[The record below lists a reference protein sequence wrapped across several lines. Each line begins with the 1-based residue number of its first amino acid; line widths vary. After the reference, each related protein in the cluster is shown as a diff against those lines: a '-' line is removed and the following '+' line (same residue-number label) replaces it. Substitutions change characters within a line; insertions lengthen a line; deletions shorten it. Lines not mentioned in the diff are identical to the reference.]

1 MGTFNYEG
9 DKFYLN
15 GEPIQ
20 ILSGS
25 IHYFRT
31 VPEYWYDRM
40 LKLKQCGFNTVET
53 YICWNLHERKEGSFD
68 FTGILDLGRFIDIA
82 NELGLLCIIRP
93 GPYICAEWDYGG
105 IPSWLLT
112 HRDMHIRCMDDEF
125 LKYETRYLDQVFDI
139 VRPRLITN
147 GGNVIMMQ
155 VENEYGSF
163 GNDHEY
169 IRFLADYYRKNGIDV
184 VLFTSDGPS
193 NFYFGGG
200 TVDGILKTGNFGSHW
215 KESFDFI
222 RNYSNYSEPAMCSE
236 FWEGWFDSW
245 NDAHHRREPDDV
257 AEQLDGMLGSGG
269 NVNFYMFCGGTN
281 FAFNNGANVYDNRYC
296 PQTTSYDYDA
306 ALTEA
311 GDLTKR
317 FFEVRAVAEKYFKN
331 LPEIT
336 VKNTEKKAY
345 GKVELTE
352 SAYIFDNLDNLSSPV
367 KSSHPK
373 TMEELGCDF
382 GFTLYSTVI
391 DYPVEAPLIIDPIR
405 DRALVYI
412 NGEFKGVKE
421 RSRRDDEIIVKVE
434 RGEKVRIDLL
444 IENQGRVNYGTD
456 MADNLKGLVRPARL
470 GQQYLFG
477 WTMYPLTMD
486 DLTKLDFVRYS
497 GATEQTSTFFRGTL
511 NIEGT
516 PNDTFLRLD
525 SFHKGF
531 VTVNG
536 FNVGRYWIDAGPTK
550 TLYIPAPILNEGEN
564 EIIVFE
570 LHGCSDNNIFFTDEP
585 DLG

>member
-1 MGTFNYEG
+1 MGNFCFID

-20 ILSGS
+20 LLSGS

-31 VPEYWYDRM
+31 VPEYWRDRL

-53 YICWNLHERKEGSFD
+53 YVCWNLHERKEGTFD
-68 FTGILDLGRFIDIA
+68 FSGMLDLGRFIDLA

-112 HRDMHIRCMDDEF
+112 HRNMHIRCMDEEF
-125 LKYETRYLDQVFDI
+125 LKYETRYLDQVFNV

-169 IRFLADYYRKNGIDV
+169 IKYLADYYRNNGIDV

-193 NFYFGGG
+193 DFFFGGG
-200 TVDGILKTGNFGSHW
+200 TVDGLLKTGNFGSNW
-215 KESFDFI
+215 QGSFDFI
-222 RNYSNYSEPAMCSE
+222 RSRNKGKEPLMCSE
-236 FWEGWFDSW
+236 FWEGWFDAW
-245 NDAHHRREPDDV
+245 YGPHNRRVPDDV
-257 AEQLDGMLGSGG
+257 AEQLDGMLGAGG

-281 FAFNNGANVYDNRYC
+281 FGFYNGANMFEEYR

-317 FFEVRAVAEKYFKN
+317 FYEVRAVAEKYFDN

-336 VKNTEKKAY
+336 VKNTLKRAY
-345 GKVELTE
+345 GKLELNE
-352 SAYIFDNLDNLSSPV
+352 KASLFDNLENISAPV
-367 KSSHPK
+367 KSSHTK
-373 TMEELGCDF
+373 TMEELGVDF
-382 GFTLYSTVI
+382 GFALYSTVI
-391 DYPVEAPLIIDPIR
+391 DYPIEAPLIIEPIR
-405 DRALVYI
+405 DRALIFV
-412 NGEFKGVKE
+412 NGEFMGIKE
-421 RSRRDDEIIVKVE
+421 RSRQNDEIIIDCRPGETVK
-434 RGEKVRIDLL
+434 IDILM
-444 IENQGRVNYGTD
+444 ENLGRVNYGTE
-456 MADNLKGLVRPARL
+456 MANNETGLVRCARL
-470 GQQYLFG
+470 GQQYLFN

-486 DLTKLDFVRYS
+486 DLS
-497 GATEQTSTFFRGTL
+497 GLKFGDEVKSEYCCFRRGIL
-511 NIEGT
+511 NIEGEVG
-516 PNDTFLRLD
+516 DSFLRLD
-525 SFHKGF
+525 GFHKGF
-531 VTVNG
+531 VKVNG
-536 FNVGRYWIDAGPTK
+536 FNVGRYWTDAGPQK
-550 TLYIPAPILNEGEN
+550 TLYIPAPLLKNGEN
-564 EIIVFE
+564 EIVVFE
-570 LHGCSDNNIFFTDEP
+570 LQGCENNVIEFCDVP

>member
-1 MGTFNYEG
+1 MGEFSYKQEQ
-9 DKFYLN
+9 FLLN

-31 VPEYWYDRM
+31 VPEYWYDRL

-53 YICWNLHERKEGSFD
+53 YICWNLHERKEGQFD
-68 FTGILDLGRFIDIA
+68 FTGILDLGRFIDLA

-112 HRDMHIRCMDDEF
+112 HRNMHIRCMDEEF
-125 LKYETRYLDQVFDI
+125 LKYETRYLDKVFEI

-147 GGNVIMMQ
+147 GGNIIMMQ

-169 IRFLADYYRKNGIDV
+169 IRYLANYYKKSGIYCL
-184 VLFTSDGPS
+184 LFTSDGPS
-193 NFYFGGG
+193 DFFFGGG
-200 TVDGILKTGNFGSHW
+200 TVDGLLKTGNFGSGW
-215 KESFDFI
+215 KTYFDFI
-222 RNYSNYSEPAMCSE
+222 RNYTPEREPVMCSE
-236 FWEGWFDSW
+236 FWEGWFDTW
-245 NDAHHRREPDDV
+245 YGPHHRREPDDV
-257 AEQLDGMLGSGG
+257 AETVDGMLGDGG

-281 FAFNNGANVYDNRYC
+281 FAFNNGANKFEKYD

-336 VKNTEKKAY
+336 VTNTPKKAY
-345 GKVELTE
+345 GDLKLTE
-352 SAYIFDNLDNLSSPV
+352 QAVLFDNLDRLSAPV

-373 TMEELGCDF
+373 TMEELGADF
-382 GFTLYSTVI
+382 GFTFYTTEI
-391 DYPVEAPLIIDPIR
+391 DYPIEAPLIIEPVR
-405 DRALVYI
+405 DRALVFV
-412 NGEFKGVKE
+412 NGEYRGLKE
-421 RSRRDDEIIVKVE
+421 RDRVDDEIIIKCN
-434 RGEKVRIDLL
+434 RGEKVKIDIL
-444 IENQGRVNYGTD
+444 IENMGRVNYGTE
-456 MADNLKGLVRPARL
+456 MADNEKGLVRSARL

-486 DLTKLDFVRYS
+486 DITSVSYNAVD
-497 GATEQTSTFFRGTL
+497 TENKKPAFFRGNL
-511 NIEGT
+511 NIQGT
-516 PNDTFLRLD
+516 PCDTFIRLD
-525 SFHKGF
+525 NFHKGF
-531 VTVNG
+531 IKVNG
-536 FNVGRYWIDAGPTK
+536 FNIGRYWTDAGPQK
-550 TLYIPAPILNEGEN
+550 TLYVPAPILKEGDN
-564 EIIVFE
+564 EIVVFE
-570 LHGCSDNNIFFTDEP
+570 LHGTDEP
-585 DLG
+585 IVNFFDTPDLG